1 VYQCVIGPRILQ
13 EDEDKIVGEIT
24 ISKNSNILEFE
35 EQFQGRLSEA
45 GRTVTE
51 RALAGF
57 DADGSPFLSAT
68 RSSPRRGNGSPKI
81 RNTLRCRPGGTLRLP
96 EFRRRAHPHS
106 LRTERTHHRQR
117 HPAIGQADFLQ
128 IQPQQCRGR
137 AGGSARNPAPRGVAL
152 LHSGPFGIDGRAHRG
167 EIPPAGATVE
177 TNLPRRRSPPSPSVS
192 TEPACSSATTATAVL
207 IEISE
212 EWETGKAYLQTA
224 ETNPIR

>member
-1 VYQCVIGPRILQ
+1 VLSAHAS
-13 EDEDKIVGEIT
+13 
-24 ISKNSNILEFE
+24 SKKTKT
-35 EQFQGRLSEA
+35 RLSEKSRFPRIRTSSNSRSNSRDDLA
-45 GRTVTE
+45 KRGGRSPSVPS
-51 RALAGF
+51 RILIRM
-57 DADGSPFLSAT
+57 GSPFFRQHEVHREEET
-68 RSSPRRGNGSPKI
+68 GRQKI